1 MDLHVQESV
10 EVGRPVDEVFAYV
23 ADPENSKEW
32 SATIMDIR
40 QDSPGPLQG
49 VGDRF
54 DVSQKF
60 LGRTMQVPQEVVAF
74 EPGRSYTLRT
84 TDGPIQMT
92 TSWACDP
99 STEGSRVTAT
109 FDGNAGTFFSL
120 VGPIL
125 ERAVR
130 RQVRSDLET
139 MRDLLESRGSAG

>member
-1 MDLHVQESV
+1 MDLYVQESV
-10 EVGRPVDEVFAYV
+10 EVGRPVDAVFAYV

-32 SATIMDIR
+32 SATIVDIR
-40 QDSPGPLQG
+40 QDTPGPIHG
-49 VGDRF
+49 VGDQF
-54 DVSQKF
+54 GVTQKF
-60 LGRTMQVPQEVVAF
+60 LGRRMQVPQEVVAF

-84 TDGPIQMT
+84 SEGPVEMT
-92 TSWACDP
+92 ASWVCEP
-99 STEGSRVTAT
+99 LTEGTRVTAT

-139 MRDLLESRGSAG
+139 LKDLLESRGSV

>member
-1 MDLHVQESV
+1 MNLHVQETV
-10 EVGRPVDEVFAYV
+10 DVGRPVAEVFAYI

-32 SATIMDIR
+32 SATIMGIR
-40 QDSPGPLQG
+40 QGSPGPLQG

-60 LGRTMQVPQEVVAF
+60 LGRIMHAPQEVVAF

-92 TSWACDP
+92 TSWVCEP

-109 FDGNAGTFFSL
+109 FDGDAGAFFSL

-139 MRDLLESRGSAG
+139 LKDLLESSGSAG